1 MSGRKVSLDTHH
13 FSMVLAKIYRWAKW
27 LWLQE
32 EIKFLG
38 NVFPNDAKPKMIH
51 LGQWIHSHTC
61 SVSPV
66 MERECPCTVLLGG
79 SADVLPVTGRQRAGP
94 RDLGLRPKSL

>member
-1 MSGRKVSLDTHH
+1 
-13 FSMVLAKIYRWAKW
+13 MVLAKIYRWAKW
-27 LWLQE
+27 LWLQA

-38 NVFPNDAKPKMIH
+38 NVFPNDEKPRMIH

-79 SADVLPVTGRQRAGP
+79 SADVLPVIGRQRAGP

>member
-1 MSGRKVSLDTHH
+1 
-13 FSMVLAKIYRWAKW
+13 MVLAKIYGPIDRWAKW
-27 LWLQE
+27 LWLQA

-38 NVFPNDAKPKMIH
+38 NVFPNDEKPRMIH